1 MKFCSS
7 QSTMLDGFGAMRL
20 CPMFQSQTDSPLSL
34 PVALSCTPYACHCLS
49 MSMFRMSLDL
59 ISIAFDSGW
68 FPIKSP
74 RCWYV
79 LMLPCCKSPNKKL
92 KIICRK
98 SSPETGYPR
107 LSSLRSGNLGI
118 TARSLMLLYQKTMP
132 FAPPQQCRGHTE
144 DQRQNHRM
152 KYSYS
157 NLRRWDVEHLLM
169 YKIYKYY

>member
-1 MKFCSS
+1 MLVESPIGAMLDHSNLTLRITFPETKSRAGFSMKFCSS
-7 QSTMLDGFGAMRL
+7 QSTMLDGFGMFRGYAAMPNVSKLNWFPIIFASCFELYPL
-20 CPMFQSQTDSPLSL
+20 CLSL
-34 PVALSCTPYACHCLS
+34 FIYVYVSYVS
-49 MSMFRMSLDL
+49 WFF
-59 ISIAFDSGW
+59 SIAFDSGW

-79 LMLPCCKSPNKKL
+79 LMLPSCKSPNKKL

-132 FAPPQQCRGHTE
+132 FAPPQ
-144 DQRQNHRM
+144 
-152 KYSYS
+152 
-157 NLRRWDVEHLLM
+157 
-169 YKIYKYY
+169 